1 MNKKVEKGQATRQRL
16 VEVATQLFATEGYEA
31 TSIEAVLRAA
41 GISRGALYHHF
52 DTKETLFEAVLD
64 AVETQVAV
72 RLGAATRGIA
82 DPIEATRAAWH
93 AWLGMAGEQVVRRI
107 VLLDAPAAVGWV
119 KWREI
124 DARHGFGGLKRRLA
138 ALAAQGRLREDL
150 VDIYAHM
157 LLAALMEAALVI
169 AQSDDFDTALQAGRD
184 AVDGLLMTWVAGT
197 AK

>member
-16 VEVATQLFATEGYEA
+16 VDIATQLFASAGYEA
-31 TSIEAVLRAA
+31 TSIEAVLQAA

-52 DTKETLFEAVLD
+52 DTKEALFEAVLD
-64 AVETQVAV
+64 AVEAQVAL
-72 RLGAATRGIA
+72 RLGAATHGIA

-93 AWLGMAGEQVVRRI
+93 AWLGMAGDPVVRRI
-107 VLLDAPAAVGWV
+107 VLLDAPAAVGWA

-150 VDIYAHM
+150 LEIYSHM

-169 AQSDDFDTALQAGRD
+169 ARSDDFDRALRAGRD
-184 AVDGLLMTWVAGT
+184 AVDGLLMTWIASAG
-197 AK
+197 K

>member
-1 MNKKVEKGQATRQRL
+1 MNKKVDKGQATRQRL
-16 VEVATQLFATEGYEA
+16 VEVATQLFASEGYDA
-31 TSIEAVLRAA
+31 TSIEAVLQAA

-64 AVETQVAV
+64 AVEAQVAV
-72 RLGAATRGIA
+72 RLGAATQGIA
-82 DPIEATRAAWH
+82 DPIEAMRAAWH

-184 AVDGLLMTWVAGT
+184 AVDGLLMTWVAET